1 VSRADLTEMEGV
13 VSERLAADH
22 FSIALVNG
30 QSIRARASGKLRRR
44 HIRVAVG
51 DHVTVGI
58 SPYDVSHGLIL
69 QRAKVSPEGTA

>member
-1 VSRADLTEMEGV
+1 LSREDLTQVEGV

-22 FSIALVNG
+22 FSIALANG
-30 QSIRARASGKLRRR
+30 QSIRARASGKLRRM

-51 DHVTVGI
+51 DRVTVGI

-69 QRAKVSPEGTA
+69 SRAKLPPRPTG